1 MNMNLTIALMLS
13 LLLLSGCSGEEASSE
28 APDSSASG
36 LTVGVGSL
44 PDPCSLLDR
53 ARASTLLGVEAVEQQ
68 SLQNAEAVSRICNY
82 RAADGSKVILMSL
95 SLLPGRAMSSA
106 VDSREELIEKA
117 TRLAGGLAPAEVLDD
132 IGNLSFVFNQAS
144 ATRLQVLTGMGALD
158 EVSGVPNSELQLGY
172 AINNAELG
180 PAARRDILTALARQ
194 HLGILQPVTQ

>member
-1 MNMNLTIALMLS
+1 MNMNLPISLMLS
-13 LLLLSGCSGEEASSE
+13 LLLLSGCSSEEAPP
-28 APDSSASG
+28 APRDSTASG
-36 LTVGVGSL
+36 LAVGVDSL

-53 ARASTLLGVEAVEQQ
+53 DRAATLLGVEAVEQQ

-82 RAADGSKVILMSL
+82 SAAAGSKVILMSL
-95 SLLPGRAMSSA
+95 SLLPSRAMSSA
-106 VDSREELIEKA
+106 VDSREELVEKA

-172 AINNAELG
+172 AINNADLG
-180 PAARRDILTALARQ
+180 PSARRDILTALARQ